1 MPFPQQDMPPF
12 APYGSPAEPMMMG
25 NPYDDHHAMMQGNPM
40 GQVNFGGPEPPFSM
54 PMHIRKPGSPMMDL
68 PPGGPPGGGKLY
80 APNQNMVF
88 NQANPNA
95 PPIYPCG
102 ICRKEVHDSDQAVFC
117 ESGCNFWYHRLCT
130 GLTEAAYAM
139 LRSEVYAEWVCDRC
153 LSSGNIPLIKL
164 KP

>member
-1 MPFPQQDMPPF
+1 MPFPPQDMPPF
-12 APYGSPAEPMMMG
+12 PPYGSPADSMMMG
-25 NPYDDHHAMMQGNPM
+25 NPYEDHHMMQGNPM
-40 GQVNFGGPEPPFSM
+40 GNFGGLEPPF
-54 PMHIRKPGSPMMDL
+54 PMQMHMRKPGSPMMDMPL
-68 PPGGPPGGGKLY
+68 GGPPGGGKLY

-139 LRSEVYAEWVCDRC
+139 LRNEVYAEWVCDRC